1 MTRKLTNSILTI
13 CLLFSSLYL
22 PAHANEA
29 NKPTSSAVKKTPDA
43 YFSDGDACLM
53 KADITCAR
61 LAQANIPSLSPYA
74 KLLQGGIALHEQRI
88 DAAMQLLLPLQAENN
103 LTAATQIRL
112 HEQLA
117 QAFIHLNDA
126 PQAAEHL
133 MQAINIS
140 GTSNIPTKKNKTDH
154 LHQKIWELLKQQEQN
169 ELVAMRGNTTD
180 YELQGWIDLCLA
192 SKHQDM
198 QASITTWSA
207 NYPDHSAAALAHTL
221 TQKAEAP
228 PAKLSLPLSGAIAL
242 IMPLTS
248 EANAASAEAFQQ
260 GLQTSLNI
268 HGIPN
273 AIALYSSDVTP
284 ESLAEQYTR
293 AKSEGAAYVIVP
305 FISPDSQAASG
316 NIALSSNDLDIL
328 QLAPLLNDEARK
340 IATFAVSHA
349 IQRITII
356 KADNE
361 TANQMA
367 GSFRAA
373 WQTSLGTTPE
383 NDQTHLITLPSDI
396 QPSNANLLDLKA
408 QLSTFSHDMVLL
420 AMSAT
425 EAKIVRP
432 YLNISTPTMAFSA
445 AHDAMQQNIALN
457 AVRFVDIPFL
467 LPTSAE
473 IFHEYHEANPHHD
486 SNELSRWFALG
497 ADTLQLIIALQNR
510 DKETIING
518 LTGVLTV
525 DKNGNIR
532 RELPMAK
539 FTFDGIELE
548 Q

>member
-29 NKPTSSAVKKTPDA
+29 NKTASSAIKKSPDA

-61 LAQANIPSLSPYA
+61 LALASIPSLSPYA
-74 KLLQGGIALHEQRI
+74 KLLQGAIALHEQRI
-88 DAAMQLLLPLQAENN
+88 DAAIQLLLPLQAENSI
-103 LTAATQIRL
+103 TAATQIRL

-140 GTSNIPTKKNKTDH
+140 GASNIPTGEKQATH
-154 LHQKIWELLKQQEQN
+154 IHQKIWELLNQQEQS
-169 ELVAMRGNTTD
+169 ELIAMRGNTTD
-180 YELQGWIDLCLA
+180 YELQGWIDLRLA

-198 QASITTWSA
+198 QASITAWSA
-207 NYPDHSAAALAHTL
+207 NYPDHSATALARTL

-228 PAKLSLPLSGAIAL
+228 PAQLSLPLSGAIAL

-260 GLQTSLNI
+260 GLQTSLSI

-273 AIALYSSDVTP
+273 AIALYTSDVTP
-284 ESLAEQYTR
+284 ESLTEQHTL
-293 AKSEGAAYVIVP
+293 AKSEGAAYVVAP
-305 FISPDSQAASG
+305 FISPEPQDASG
-316 NIALSSNDLDIL
+316 NIASFSNDLDIL
-328 QLAPLLNDEARK
+328 KLTPLLNDEARK
-340 IATFAVSHA
+340 IAKFAIGHA
-349 IQRITII
+349 IQHITII
-356 KADNE
+356 TADNE
-361 TANQMA
+361 AAKQMA
-367 GSFRAA
+367 DSFRSA
-373 WQTSLGTTPE
+373 WQAELGTTAE

-396 QPSNANLLDLKA
+396 QPGNANLLDLKA

-432 YLNISTPTMAFSA
+432 YLNISTPTMAFA
-445 AHDAMQQNIALN
+445 TAHDAMQQNIALN

-467 LPTSAE
+467 LPTNTE
-473 IFHEYHEANPHHD
+473 TFHEYHAANPHHD

-525 DKNGNIR
+525 NKNGNIR
-532 RELPMAK
+532 RELPIAK